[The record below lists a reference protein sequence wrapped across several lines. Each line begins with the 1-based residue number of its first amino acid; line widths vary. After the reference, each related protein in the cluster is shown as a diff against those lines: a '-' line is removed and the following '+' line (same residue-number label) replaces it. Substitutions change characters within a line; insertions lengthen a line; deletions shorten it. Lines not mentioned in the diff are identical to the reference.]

1 MGARKAASRERIAC
15 YILEGI
21 LGFKTIETSKD
32 LILSDQ
38 KVSEI
43 DFIMESPEGELYAV
57 EVKGLVSVGG
67 LRQAYL
73 NAELLGKPYKPLVIC
88 KDFSDKAAK
97 ELADQLK
104 IRIVKLSDYF
114 LLLGPEELELIV
126 RGAMREI
133 LAEFGFRQ
141 IPDIA
146 EVSEDDVRILEALA
160 GAKDFETVARHL
172 DMKEN
177 ELGGRLGTLRAI
189 GLLPRE
195 SHKFQGLQRHA
206 RFALSRLRIERVL
219 MTLETKLTRVEE
231 QLNQI
236 LHEIQRLKGSENSKR
251 ESPSKKE
258 NANHSNVF

>member
-1 MGARKAASRERIAC
+1 MGARKAASRERIAR

-21 LGFKTIETSKD
+21 LGFRTIETSKD

-43 DFIMESPEGELYAV
+43 DFIMESPERELYAV
-57 EVKGLVSVGG
+57 EVKGLASVGG

-73 NAELLGKPYKPLVIC
+73 NAELLGKQYKPLVIC
-88 KDFSDKAAK
+88 KDFSDKSAK
-97 ELADQLK
+97 ELADRLK
-104 IRIVKLSDYF
+104 IRIVKMSDYF

-141 IPDIA
+141 IPNIA
-146 EVSEDDVRILEALA
+146 EVSEDDVRILEALV

-172 DMKEN
+172 DMGED
-177 ELGGRLGTLRAI
+177 ELGGRLGTLRVI

-206 RFALSRLRIERVL
+206 RFALSRLRIERSFVA
-219 MTLETKLTRVEE
+219 LETKLTRVEE

-236 LHEIQRLKGSENSKR
+236 LQEIQRLKGSEKS
-251 ESPSKKE
+251 EIGTSSETE
-258 NANHSNVF
+258 NAKHSNVF